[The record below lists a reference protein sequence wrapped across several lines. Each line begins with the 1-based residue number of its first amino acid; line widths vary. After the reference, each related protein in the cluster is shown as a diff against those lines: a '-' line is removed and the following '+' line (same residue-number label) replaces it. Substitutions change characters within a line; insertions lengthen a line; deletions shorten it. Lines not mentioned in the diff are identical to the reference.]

1 MAEAA
6 DPPSSGIPPSSLPWG
21 QIPRF
26 DPSTTDLRV
35 YTQKLQFLHQ
45 VWPTEY
51 IEHLAP
57 RAALLVEGAAFQ
69 KLARLDAQKL
79 RTADGV
85 KILIETLG
93 GAWGRTDP
101 EDTYDLFE
109 RALYSVSQRSD
120 ETNDSYL
127 ARHDTVFEDLLSK
140 KITLADVRAYVLVRQ
155 SNLSSE
161 DRKRIIVDNQGQ
173 LTYEQARK
181 SLRLLGSRFFQD
193 LQGNRANQGKK
204 TYETYQLDEH
214 EDHHQAAFMQETET
228 MEIDEEQIFQL
239 LADQGDEDAV
249 FISDFEDQIVDAI
262 QDHPGLS
269 QCFPSYQEARA
280 RVRERARARGFWPV
294 KGKTKGKGGKKGK
307 PSWTPAT
314 GSSWTPGRR
323 RSLADRIANSTC
335 RACGQPG
342 HWKRECPNR
351 PDVKKNEATN
361 ITEEIHL
368 GTDDIAA
375 DIFEV
380 VSELPEDAVSWN
392 QAWNGS
398 RNTCHESGEIWDCNV
413 CVGGHMSNMV
423 HNKLHARLIECCRKH
438 GIETVAPVMH
448 ENVKPESVPDTR
460 PRSPERIS
468 EPSMMEDHPE
478 TVFHVEEACHEAIL
492 DTGASRA
499 VIGSERLNKLVSSC
513 GLGGS
518 LKTAPSNVNFRFG
531 NSGVL
536 QSSHAVFF
544 PRKTGG
550 WIRVEVV
557 PGQTPFLLS
566 NSVLRAL
573 KAVVDIEAKQVWF
586 KGSDTVIPL
595 RTCRKNL
602 MSVDFA
608 QILNLSCGSQ
618 KGDDHEIHVM
628 DQHEGWN
635 HENMC
640 QTPCEVGD
648 KTQEKSQVA
657 MNQSESVQE
666 SFDNSLE
673 NVGDGL
679 QPMSQ
684 RVAQLLPKFPSFQE
698 AHPTE
703 VISHESGSSRSAT
716 DLQDRSEAQ
725 HHSAVPRGGA
735 GRDSASTGDLH
746 YSRVGSAESALGE
759 VWGKDIRTGTQ
770 RSMLCSTNVESEG
783 SFCLG
788 SKFSD
793 VLQGPKPGHPRVCL
807 EDAGAGDRSGFDQ
820 ASVRGIEWGS
830 QQSQC
835 RAQADQQTQDP
846 DHGDTGKGQG
856 RRVDQD
862 RRGDEVNE
870 RTKSSS
876 KEGELQAEGISHGS
890 GAESPSS
897 SGDSHT
903 DRDPGAGACQR
914 DRDSRR
920 GGHLSAELDKITNYI
935 ESECPIKSLSP
946 QHEAM
951 LHMAINRKINEVES
965 GLLLL
970 SSKKGFGHVKEG
982 NHRNNHQSRPLDLL
996 EVYCEPNSQITTQIN
1011 KIGGRAMRFSKSD
1024 GDLNT
1029 SEGVQKFWL
1038 WIYMYE
1044 PRHVWLAPECRLYG
1058 KFSNLNMNQSLSMY
1072 DRIQE
1077 QRKHNKHHLHLCNDI
1092 YNHQVSHRRHVHLE
1106 QPSESCMFGQPEL
1119 KELMSGTYEA
1129 KFDMCEVGKLKLP
1142 HVEKFLRKRTS
1153 LRTTNG
1159 YLYYHLHQQ
1168 FCGKTHEHETIQGS
1182 FNHQGQRQNVSAYAA
1197 AYTSVFGS
1205 RIARLILEEC
1215 QIKEP
1220 PCVSDVFVAKE
1231 LHERPGT
1238 APDEAPC
1245 PKRQRHSIKGP
1256 PRGSDIPA
1264 AAPKYGRAP
1273 TGETMIRKCSSRVPR
1288 VGNFVVRF
1296 GEDMFEE
1303 FQMMVPELQL
1313 KLVML
1318 CRGTER
1324 FRVPGNLA
1332 NGEPMP
1338 WRKTIIIDRATGEVI
1353 DKGPPEN
1360 WSALSRIKQTRSAGS
1375 ARMSITLFGDK
1386 INGGNGEC
1394 SEGSTPEVSPW
1405 KSSRGW
1411 MFIVV
1416 RGVQNRVGLLGLFP
1430 KAVPIL
1436 RVWSQD
1442 SSRT

>member
-1 MAEAA
+1 MSSERRAEAA
-6 DPPSSGIPPSSLPWG
+6 DPPSLGIPPSSLPWG

-79 RTADGV
+79 RSADGV

-155 SNLSSE
+155 SNLSSD

-193 LQGNRANQGKK
+193 LQGNRANHGKK
-204 TYETYQLDEH
+204 TYEAYQLDEP
-214 EDHHQAAFMQETET
+214 EDNHQAAFMQETES

-262 QDHPGLS
+262 QDHQGLS
-269 QCFPSYQEARA
+269 QCFLSYQEARA

-307 PSWTPAT
+307 PSWTPAN

-368 GTDDIAA
+368 GTDDVAA

-380 VSELPEDAVSWN
+380 VSELPEDAVSWS
-392 QAWNGS
+392 QAWNES
-398 RNTCHESGEIWDCNV
+398 QNSCHAVGDCSDCFV
-413 CVGGHMSNMV
+413 CIEGHMSNMV
-423 HNKLHARLIECCRKH
+423 QHTLHARLIECCRKH

-448 ENVKPESVPDTR
+448 ESVKPETLPDTR

-468 EPSMMEDHPE
+468 EPSTREAHPA
-478 TVFHVEEACHEAIL
+478 TVFQVEEACHEAIL

-499 VIGSERLNKLVSSC
+499 VIGSERLSKLVSSC
-513 GLGGS
+513 GLEGS

-573 KAVVDIEAKQVWF
+573 KAVVDVEARQVWF
-586 KGSDTVIPL
+586 KGSDDVIPL

-602 MSVDFA
+602 MSVDFT
-608 QILNLSCGSQ
+608 QILNLSCGSHQ
-618 KGDDHEIHVM
+618 ETDHEIHVM
-628 DQHEGWN
+628 DQHEGWS
-635 HENMC
+635 HEYMREN
-640 QTPCEVGD
+640 QHDEVGD
-648 KTQEKSQVA
+648 KTHGKIQMAV
-657 MNQSESVQE
+657 NQSESVQRN
-666 SFDNSLE
+666 FDNSLK

-679 QPMSQ
+679 QPMYQ

-698 AHPTE
+698 VHPIE
-703 VISHESGSSRSAT
+703 AVSHESGSSRSAT
-716 DLQDRSEAQ
+716 DIQDRPEAQ
-725 HHSAVPRGGA
+725 HHSAVSRVGA
-735 GRDSASTGDLH
+735 GRNSASTGDLH
-746 YSRVGSAESALGE
+746 SSRVGSAESAIGK

-783 SFCLG
+783 GIRLG

-793 VLQGPKPGHPRVCL
+793 VLQSPKSGHPRVCL
-807 EDAGAGDRSGFDQ
+807 QDAGAGDRSGFGQ
-820 ASVRGIEWGS
+820 TPVTGIEWGE
-830 QQSQC
+830 QQFQC
-835 RAQADQQTQDP
+835 RAQADQQAQDP
-846 DHGDTGKGQG
+846 DWCDPGERQSW
-856 RRVDQD
+856 RVDQD

-870 RTKSSS
+870 RAQPSSQ
-876 KEGELQAEGISHGS
+876 EGEFQAKGLSHGS
-890 GAESPSS
+890 GTQPSS
-897 SGDSHT
+897 GSGDSHT
-903 DRDPGAGACQR
+903 DCDPGAGACQR
-914 DRDSRR
+914 SPDPRR

-935 ESECPIKSLSP
+935 ESECPIDSLSP
-946 QHEAM
+946 EHEAM

-970 SSKKGFGHVKEG
+970 SSKNDLGHVKKGRHQTEG
-982 NHRNNHQSRPLDLL
+982 NRRNTHQSRPLDLL

-1029 SEGVQKFWL
+1029 SEGVQKLWL

-1058 KFSNLNMNQSLSMY
+1058 KFSNLNMSQSLSMY

-1077 QRKHNKHHLHLCNDI
+1077 QRKHNKHHLQLCNDI

-1106 QPSESCMFGQPEL
+1106 QPSDSCMFGQPEL

-1142 HVEKFLRKRTS
+1142 HMEKFLRKRTS

-1159 YLYYHLHQQ
+1159 YLYHHLHQQ
-1168 FCGKTHEHETIQGS
+1168 FCGKNHEHETIQGS

-1197 AYTSVFGS
+1197 AYTSIFGS

-1231 LHERPGT
+1231 HHDRPGT
-1238 APDEAPC
+1238 APDDAPC

-1256 PRGSDIPA
+1256 PRGSDIPV
-1264 AAPKYGRAP
+1264 AAPTYGRAP
-1273 TGETMIRKCSSRVPR
+1273 TWESMIRKCSSRVPR
-1288 VGNFVVRF
+1288 VGNFVIRV
-1296 GEDMFEE
+1296 GEDLFGE

-1324 FRVPGNLA
+1324 FRVPGNLSK
-1332 NGEPMP
+1332 GEPMP

-1360 WSALSRIKQTRSAGS
+1360 WTALSRIKQTRSAGS
-1375 ARMSITLFGDK
+1375 ARLSVTLFGDK
-1386 INGGNGEC
+1386 VDMGSGEC
-1394 SEGSTPEVSPW
+1394 KEGNNPENPESEPMEVEPGLDVRASGGS
-1405 KSSRGW
+1405 
-1411 MFIVV
+1411 
-1416 RGVQNRVGLLGLFP
+1416 
-1430 KAVPIL
+1430 
-1436 RVWSQD
+1436 
-1442 SSRT
+1442 